1 MGLDMY
7 FIMKRPDISG
17 DVLMCCNGGFPIGF
31 QSEGKQI
38 GYLRKAYSVH
48 EFMLEVLEVNHED
61 INCVELPLNDIHLK
75 YIKEEIEYRFEN
87 DYFTDDWDEDDW
99 RELANIFKIIEKYRK
114 EPEVTFYYEVW
125 Y

>member
-7 FIMKRPDISG
+7 FTVRKPNTDG
-17 DVLMCCNGGFPIGF
+17 DVLMCMNGGFPIGF

-48 EFMLEVLEVNHED
+48 EFLLDILEVNHED
-61 INCVELPLNDIHLK
+61 INCVDLELKDIHLNA
-75 YIKEEIEYRFEN
+75 IKGELEFRFDEN
-87 DYFTDDWDEDDW
+87 YFSDDWEEDDW
-99 RELANIFKIIEKYRK
+99 RQLQAIMKIVEKLRK
-114 EPEVTFYYEVW
+114 EPDTKFYYTAW

>member
-7 FIMKRPDISG
+7 FTVRKPDIKG

-48 EFMLEVLEVNHED
+48 EFLLDILEVNHED
-61 INCVELPLNDIHLK
+61 INCVDLELNEIHLK
-75 YIKEEIEYRFEN
+75 SIKEEIEFREDEN
-87 DYFTDDWDEDDW
+87 YYDDDWDKDDW
-99 RELANIFKIIEKYRK
+99 KQLQSIMRIVEKLRK
-114 EPEVTFYYEVW
+114 EPNTKFYYTAW